1 MSDNQDSGN
10 AGGPAG
16 GDGEYIK
23 LRVVGQDSVREKIF
37 WSKISFNDKLV

>member
-10 AGGPAG
+10 AGGAAG

-23 LRVVGQDSVREKIF
+23 LRVVGQDSVRRKFVFVIFKRKIF
-37 WSKISFNDKLV
+37 FN